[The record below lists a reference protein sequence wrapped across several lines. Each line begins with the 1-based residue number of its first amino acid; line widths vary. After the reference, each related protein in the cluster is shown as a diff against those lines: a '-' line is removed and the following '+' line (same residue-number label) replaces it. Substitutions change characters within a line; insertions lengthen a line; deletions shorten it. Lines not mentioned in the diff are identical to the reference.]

1 MSTNA
6 HHPVI
11 VGTVEDARP
20 SMALATANPFE
31 RMAFA
36 MVSGG
41 GDLSNLERLLSL
53 QREWEADQARKSYA
67 LDMAACQAEM
77 PCIFKDRYNEQTKS
91 WYATL
96 ESTNKRITPIYTAH
110 GFSLSFNTDDSPFKD
125 CIRVVCR
132 VIHKL
137 GHVETFHYDQ
147 PIDDAGIAGTKNK
160 TQTHGRGS
168 AMSYARRY
176 LTFMIFNLAT
186 SDDNDGNTATT
197 EKVERQKKPE
207 TQGKPTS
214 GAWEAQSEES
224 QAFLLKIARTAMQTI
239 EESPADTLDY
249 IKSQQLDAD
258 ETIALWT
265 RFDSKTRSA
274 LKKADEAKKKESS
287 K

>member
-1 MSTNA
+1 MNEEST
-6 HHPVI
+6 VL
-11 VGTVEDARP
+11 VGVVEDRP
-20 SMALATANPFE
+20 NTALATANPFE

-36 MVSGG
+36 MVQGG
-41 GDLSNLERLLSL
+41 GDLSNLERLLAL

-67 LDMAACQAEM
+67 LDMAAAQAAM
-77 PCIFKDRYNEQTKS
+77 PLIYKDRYNEQTKS

-96 ESTNKRITPIYTAH
+96 ESTAKRITPIYTAH

-186 SDDNDGNTATT
+186 SDDNDGNTATSET
-197 EKVERQKKPE
+197 ARPAKPANE
-207 TQGKPTS
+207 GKPTS

-224 QAFLLKIARTAMQTI
+224 QAFLMKIARTAMQTI

-274 LKKADEAKKKESS
+274 LKKAESDKKKGNS